1 MKNKLLVTLL
11 LGAVL
16 NGLCI
21 TLASAQEEDSVK
33 HLRWELGLDLL
44 PLFEK
49 SDFPDYSLFGRY
61 LLNPGKDKNTFLRIR
76 VGYGLESYLDTA
88 NHGTSKDHTW
98 NKQSYSFAVGVQR
111 DISVS
116 HRTRVYAGGDMS
128 FVRSKDNKEWD
139 NADGV
144 IGYEVVRSHSTTMDG
159 FAGISYE
166 AGSMLSLSLESS
178 LYLGL
183 YGAKQKA
190 DVYRYN
196 PFGELFHRKVADD
209 KSQRLISGVRPFHQ
223 LMITYKF

>member
-1 MKNKLLVTLL
+1 MKNKLLVPLL

-16 NGLCI
+16 NGLCF
-21 TLASAQEEDSVK
+21 TLASAQEQDSVK
-33 HLRWELGLDLL
+33 HLRWELGVDLL

-116 HRTRVYAGGDMS
+116 HRTRVYVGGDMS

-144 IGYEVVRSHSTTMDG
+144 IGYEVVRSNSTTMDG

-166 AGSMLSLSLESS
+166 AGGMLSLSLESS

-196 PFGELFHRKVADD
+196 PSGELFHRKVADD